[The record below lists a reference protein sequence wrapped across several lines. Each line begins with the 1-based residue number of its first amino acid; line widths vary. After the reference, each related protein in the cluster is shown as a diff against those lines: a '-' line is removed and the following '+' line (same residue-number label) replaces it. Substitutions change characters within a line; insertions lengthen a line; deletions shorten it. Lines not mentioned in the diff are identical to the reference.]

1 MRKIRIEPDH
11 TGCILVRSHVVC
23 GALCIPGNRCEP
35 GLPPDLVRAVASP
48 CSLERNHNVSAI
60 RSTPVP
66 LSLRTTGRLWL
77 HQDPKDED
85 PRTHLLQVTHRS
97 CYTCEETDVSACYV
111 FCFPVLKIW
120 CLREEIKEIK
130 YITLSSLS
138 CSVLSHVDFSF
149 NIVKSR
155 QSTCR
160 SVDTG
165 PEIGFLT

>member
-11 TGCILVRSHVVC
+11 TGCILVRSHVAC
-23 GALCIPGNRCEP
+23 DAFCSPGNRCEP
-35 GLPPDLVRAVASP
+35 WLPPDLVRAVASP
-48 CSLERNHNVSAI
+48 CSLERNHNVSGI
-60 RSTPVP
+60 RSTPVH
-66 LSLRTTGRLWL
+66 LSLRTTERLWL